1 MLAADEREALI
12 IMPESRLSLQEQL
25 DQAKLAIAELQQ
37 DKERLIQELTRLRGM
52 LRSGRL
58 DTMSTKLKEALRE

>member
-1 MLAADEREALI
+1 MQEFQ
-12 IMPESRLSLQEQL
+12 PSLQEQL
-25 DQAKLAIAELQQ
+25 DQAKLVIAQLQQ
-37 DKERLIQELTRLRGM
+37 DKERLVHELTRLRSM

>member
-1 MLAADEREALI
+1 
-12 IMPESRLSLQEQL
+12 MPSSRPSLQEQL
-25 DQAKLAIAELQQ
+25 DQAKLVIAELQQ
-37 DKERLIQELTRLRGM
+37 DKERLTQELTRLRGM